1 MSKPDYLPIWAS
13 EDTTLPAT
21 GETNKVRPKE
31 SLRTIGWDMGQ
42 IPTAEEWNW
51 QFNNMYQWIE
61 YFSEFYAAATD
72 AATADTLALR
82 DSTGSLHFYNL
93 YVDNNLEVTGT
104 SSLTGAITA
113 TGNIT
118 SSGTNTWSGD
128 NTFSNPTLFNGSVT
142 MEGAAISDLIV
153 DGEASFKNITNF
165 NGNINSEGTNDW
177 SGTQE
182 ISGEIQSSGVNT
194 WTAANTFSGT
204 VTFSGDITSTGTN
217 SFSGVNTFSDQLN
230 LQSSSLTTDG
240 YTYLPNGVIM
250 QWGYV
255 ALADMTQFDSAEGYS
270 TVTLP
275 KAFPTGFLG
284 GSCTVKTSTPS
295 AGSDCWGQLVGTP
308 TSTQITVQ
316 IQNAG
321 SETFNYIDG
330 VYWTAIGH

>member
-128 NTFSNPTLFNGSVT
+128 NTFSNPTLFNGYVT

-182 ISGEIQSSGVNT
+182 ISGEIRSSGVNT

-217 SFSGVNTFSDQLN
+217 SFSGVNTFSNQLN
-230 LQSSSLTTDG
+230 LQSSSLTTNG

-250 QWGYV
+250 QWGQV
-255 ALADMTQFDSAEGYS
+255 AFNTSEATNVGASVVF
-270 TVTLP
+270 P
-275 KAFPTGFLG
+275 KAFPNAALSVTANTTTRYFTTSDGYSAVCACVGASSTGFTL
-284 GSCTVKTSTPS
+284 
-295 AGSDCWGQLVGTP
+295 
-308 TSTQITVQ
+308 
-316 IQNAG
+316 
-321 SETFNYIDG
+321 YIDSDNAESLTQSQ
-330 VYWTAIGH
+330 VVNWLAIGH